1 MREYTDPDS
10 ARKRVRFSV
19 APDGS
24 VEGDDGA
31 GGQLA
36 GTLRYVCRMG
46 SQIGTLLAIGEL
58 ERLSTLSRL
67 SLLARVG
74 GVSPHLSIK
83 AEVETQQT
91 PRPERK
97 LVSGIDVQQAIDRS
111 LRRVT
116 KDLASDW
123 TALISDDMRL
133 VGAVHYES
141 ASEDAPPPVFEVGL
155 RALAVLGALDE
166 RLRDTAVRLDFLRG
180 SVLIAAM
187 GEHAIFTHADRFE
200 VDEVVRSSVA
210 AAQGLLAGV
219 VLSRAPTISASR
231 RI

>member
-1 MREYTDPDS
+1 MMSDHIDRDR
-10 ARKRVRFSV
+10 ARVRFNVS
-19 APDGS
+19 PDGS

-46 SQIGTLLAIGEL
+46 SQIGTLLEIGEL
-58 ERLSTLSRL
+58 ERLSTLSPL

-91 PRPERK
+91 SRPEPIV
-97 LVSGIDVQQAIDRS
+97 VSGIKVQEAIKRS

-123 TALISDDMRL
+123 TALITDDMRL
-133 VGAVHYES
+133 VGAVHYEPS
-141 ASEDAPPPVFEVGL
+141 GQAAPPPVFEVGL

-166 RLRDTAVRLDFLRG
+166 RLRETAVRLDYVRG

-187 GEHAIFTHADRFE
+187 GEHALFTQAHKFE
-200 VDEVVRSSVA
+200 VSEVVTSSVG

-219 VLSRAPTISASR
+219 ELASAPTISSSR
-231 RI
+231 RL